1 MAGAGYKLFNTGDVL
16 TAAQVNTYLQEQ
28 TVMVFADAAARTTA
42 LSGVLAEGMVS
53 YLKDTNAVEKYDG
66 SFWVSLA
73 GAASPLTTKGDL
85 YTYSTTDA
93 RLAVGNNGE
102 TLVADSSA
110 SVGLSYRADWAA
122 GKNKIINGDFRLNQ
136 RAFTSTTTTDSY
148 GFDRWI
154 MSSPDN
160 KTTYST
166 QAFTAGTAPVAGY
179 EGVNFARLVSASQS
193 AAGDYSI
200 LAQRIE
206 DVRTCA
212 NSTVTVSFWAKAGTG
227 TPAVAV
233 ELQQVFGS
241 GGSSAVNTLVSKIT
255 ISTTWT
261 RYSASVAVP
270 SISGKTI
277 GTGSYLALNL
287 WTSAGSTF
295 NSRTNTL
302 GIQSATIDF
311 WGVQIEQGS
320 VATAFQTATGTL
332 AGELAACQRYY
343 FELADATM
351 VNGFG
356 TRFNASTLY
365 YSVPTPVELRNN
377 PTVAYSG
384 TVYYEG
390 GGGGSASGTL
400 SSPSVQA
407 KRPGFVCLLASTS
420 GTPTS
425 GEAYVVTNGKHTFSS
440 EL

>member
-1 MAGAGYKLFNTGDVL
+1 MSTGRVPA
-16 TAAQVNTYLQEQ
+16 T
-28 TVMVFADAAARTTA
+28 
-42 LSGVLAEGMVS
+42 
-53 YLKDTNAVEKYDG
+53 G
-66 SFWVSLA
+66 S
-73 GAASPLTTKGDL
+73 SPLTTKGDL
-85 YTYSTTDA
+85 YTYSTTQA
-93 RLAVGNNGE
+93 RLAVGSNGD

-179 EGVNFARLVSASQS
+179 EGINFARLVSASQS

-343 FELADATM
+343 W
-351 VNGFG
+351 
-356 TRFNASTLY
+356 
-365 YSVPTPVELRNN
+365 RN
-377 PTVAYSG
+377 
-384 TVYYEG
+384 
-390 GGGGSASGTL
+390 
-400 SSPSVQA
+400 
-407 KRPGFVCLLASTS
+407 
-420 GTPTS
+420 TS
-425 GEAYVVTNGKHTFSS
+425 GETLTAFTAAVGAGSTTEVDHLVHFPVPMRVRPTSMDQSFLSNYDGTTNYATGTFAQINSRSGTMTATVRYTHGSAALTQYRPYQIIAFSS
-440 EL
+440 ATAYIGFSAEL